1 MKKSPETQEQKRTLQ
16 TISLSELKA
25 IAYDQVVAINRAN
38 LVIKE
43 VEAEIAKR
51 TAPQEKGVEPKE
63 PKEKDV
69 A

>member
-16 TISLSELKA
+16 TISLAELKA

-51 TAPQEKGVEPKE
+51 TAPQEKDSEPKE